1 MAGCWSTGS
10 YVRGIKII
18 FARDADEREQGVATR
33 VGQGSAHAMRARH
46 VGNETDRPIR
56 GDPFTRGMREHCGQ
70 IDEARC
76 LVDGRG
82 LHGCDLMLT
91 EGFADDIETARE
103 RRIAKGAFL
112 LARSPTSYG
121 GGERFFRIDEFGLGL
136 RQGCGQSGN
145 RLTGSLHG
153 SPPVPRRQSSP
164 RRILSA
170 LLAPHVR
177 SPLWRP
183 RA

>member
-112 LARSPTSYG
+112 LARSCSPPPNAEQHAVLLIGISSNLPMLRVLASPPSAY
-121 GGERFFRIDEFGLGL
+121 L
-136 RQGCGQSGN
+136 RQAK
-145 RLTGSLHG
+145 
-153 SPPVPRRQSSP
+153 VSSADL
-164 RRILSA
+164 RSA
-170 LLAPHVR
+170 
-177 SPLWRP
+177 
-183 RA
+183 